1 LLLIPN
7 ANQHK
12 TDVISATVRLWP
24 LIHMPNTATAT
35 TGNTV
40 LNWI

>member
-1 LLLIPN
+1 LLFILN
-7 ANQHK
+7 ANQHNA
-12 TDVISATVRLWP
+12 DVISAAIRLLH